1 MAEFSVEHVG
11 LALLSLALLISLIVN
26 VIFCI
31 KRRAFPCTD
40 ECCDLHIYE
49 RQSSSQDEGHYFHN
63 PNHLEPQENLH
74 NHREQQENPIYGN
87 ISTDREASVDDCY
100 ETMTRQHPRDSTK
113 PDLNYASLDLKV
125 ANKHKKKHRHQQGH
139 AQGRNKVQDQ
149 LPVRLTPP
157 TNTFLEVEAD
167 MDAQLPSRDTSITV
181 SYNSIYLNSHQ
192 IAQETEDMERGRGMN
207 MCWDGMRS
215 QEDGGSR
222 DWKGEHESEER
233 RDRQDYSNGSVCTQ
247 LSQAEAIES
256 GTNDFTSSFSHD
268 SVQQD

>member
-1 MAEFSVEHVG
+1 MSVVTCTFMKGKAHHRMKG
-11 LALLSLALLISLIVN
+11 IIFITPIIWNRRKIPTIIVSN
-26 VIFCI
+26 RKIQYMVTS
-31 KRRAFPCTD
+31 AQT
-40 ECCDLHIYE
+40 E
-49 RQSSSQDEGHYFHN
+49 
-63 PNHLEPQENLH
+63 
-74 NHREQQENPIYGN
+74 
-87 ISTDREASVDDCY
+87 
-100 ETMTRQHPRDSTK
+100 K

-139 AQGRNKVQDQ
+139 AQGRNKLQDQ

-167 MDAQLPSRDTSITV
+167 IDAQLPSRDTSIAV

-233 RDRQDYSNGSVCTQ
+233 RDRQDYGNGSVCTQ
-247 LSQAEAIES
+247 LSQAEAIER
-256 GTNDFTSSFSHD
+256 TDDFTSSFSHD